1 MNKRPKLNSYAL
13 TGIFRPV
20 RSTVSNRFQLF
31 YTQKHIPSAHFY
43 FVVIF
48 VCLFVNEEVR
58 FRKNEGAKCFL
69 NKNKTKR
76 IVTVHPSVD
85 VLLLFFN
92 KSTMST
98 TMPDL
103 PFTSLCPLLLSCPL
117 LLKVLHKTIVSLSV
131 QASKRA
137 SRENVHCC
145 VFLAK
150 PINSPLPEH
159 PSHLGDCVYGCMFM
173 NT

>member
-1 MNKRPKLNSYAL
+1 VREKHPTVQCIKIIFPLIKELKLKKMPKLNSYAL
-13 TGIFRPV
+13 TGICRRI
-20 RSTVSNRFQLF
+20 RSAVSNRFQLF
-31 YTQKHIPSAHFY
+31 YTQKHIPLAHFY

-69 NKNKTKR
+69 NKNKIKR
-76 IVTVHPSVD
+76 TVIVHPSVD

-103 PFTSLCPLLLSCPL
+103 PFTSFCPFS
-117 LLKVLHKTIVSLSV
+117 S
-131 QASKRA
+131 RA
-137 SRENVHCC
+137 LFC
-145 VFLAK
+145 
-150 PINSPLPEH
+150 
-159 PSHLGDCVYGCMFM
+159 
-173 NT
+173 

>member
-1 MNKRPKLNSYAL
+1 MSATILNKVHVLVWGCAGSIQWCYGGMLGNPIVQCIKNIFPFIRELEVNKRPKLNSYAL
-13 TGIFRPV
+13 TGIFKPV

-31 YTQKHIPSAHFY
+31 YTQKHILSAHSY

-48 VCLFVNEEVR
+48 VCLFVNEDVR
-58 FRKNEGAKCFL
+58 FRKNEGVKCFL

-103 PFTSLCPLLLSCPL
+103 PFTSFCPFS
-117 LLKVLHKTIVSLSV
+117 S
-131 QASKRA
+131 RA
-137 SRENVHCC
+137 LFC
-145 VFLAK
+145 
-150 PINSPLPEH
+150 
-159 PSHLGDCVYGCMFM
+159 
-173 NT
+173 